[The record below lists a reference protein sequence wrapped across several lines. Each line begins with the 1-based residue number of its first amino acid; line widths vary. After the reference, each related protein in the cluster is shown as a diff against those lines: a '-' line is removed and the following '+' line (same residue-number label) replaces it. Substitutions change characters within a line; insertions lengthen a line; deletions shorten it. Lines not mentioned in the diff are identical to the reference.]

1 MAGTGPLQGIRILD
15 LSIAAT
21 GPLACSLLADQGAD
35 VIKVERPGI
44 GDIGRW
50 VGVSVNGMSA
60 LYAACNRGKRCIAVD
75 VHTDDGPRHR
85 APARRRTPT
94 CSCRTSGPARS
105 TATASA
111 TTTCAPVTTT
121 SSTCRSP
128 ASGRPARTPGKS
140 AYDTVI
146 QAYGGFGANQADPAD
161 GIPVFLRQTAADK
174 VTAFTAAQAITAA
187 LLARERG
194 HGGQHVELSML
205 DAVVSFLWAD
215 AAGNEVL
222 MDSDGTRPSS
232 FVATFRPFRF
242 LDGFGIATPDERPR
256 LRRHHARVRH
266 RGRRRP
272 AGRHDRRAG
281 PARRHRR
288 ARMMNQCYEVAATL
302 TTDEAMARL
311 NAQRVPC
318 GVVLSAAELV
328 DDEHAQAIGLFVE
341 RDHAVV
347 GRLRLPRHPIL
358 FAGRRPSSVTGAPA
372 LGEHTDEIL
381 AEIGLRR
388 PHRRLARRRRRGL
401 ERSGKDRG
409 SIPASDS
416 RSGGSRCRRVRCSK
430 TRWRSSRGSGPGWVA
445 ASRSRSPA
453 RAPTWCSPLVARSA
467 ATPSPRKSATSDGSR
482 W

>member
-75 VHTDDGPRHR
+75 VHTDAGRDIVRRLAEDADVFVQNFRPGTLDRHGLGPDDLR
-85 APARRRTPT
+85 AGHDDLVYV
-94 CSCRTSGPARS
+94 SLSGFG
-105 TATASA
+105 ATGPYAD
-111 TTTCAPVTTT
+111 
-121 SSTCRSP
+121 
-128 ASGRPARTPGKS
+128 KS

-161 GIPVFLRQTAADK
+161 GTPVFLRQTAADK

-222 MDSDGTRPSS
+222 MDSDGSRPSS

-242 LDGFGIATPDERPR
+242 LDGYGVATPTSDHDFVGIMRAFGVEGADDPRVATIAERVK
-256 LRRHHARVRH
+256 HSDMTGH
-266 RGRRRP
+266 
-272 AGRHDRRAG
+272 
-281 PARRHRR
+281 
-288 ARMMNQCYEVAATL
+288 MMNQCYEVAETL
-302 TTDEAMARL
+302 TTEQAMAQL

-318 GVVLSAAELV
+318 GVVLSPAELV
-328 DDEHAQAIGLFVE
+328 DDEHARAVGLFVE
-341 RDHAVV
+341 REHEVV

-358 FAGRRPSSVTGAPA
+358 FAGTPAELGRGAPT
-372 LGEHTDEIL
+372 LGQHTDEIL
-381 AEIGLRR
+381 AEIGMADVSANLR
-388 PHRRLARRRRRGL
+388 ADG
-401 ERSGKDRG
+401 
-409 SIPASDS
+409 
-416 RSGGSRCRRVRCSK
+416 V
-430 TRWRSSRGSGPGWVA
+430 VA
-445 ASRSRSPA
+445 
-453 RAPTWCSPLVARSA
+453 
-467 ATPSPRKSATSDGSR
+467 
-482 W
+482 